1 MDAVKRELRDR
12 VRELRRAI
20 SEGDRVRA
28 SAAASSRVLALP
40 QAQDASM
47 VLAYG
52 AMAEEIDPGPA
63 LDVLR
68 ARGAQIAL
76 PRIAG
81 HGLLTLHLVRDVGDL
96 ERGPFGLTQP
106 HETAPA
112 IEPQAID
119 LAIVPGVA
127 FDRRGHRLGLGG
139 GFYDRLLGALRD
151 PQVAVGYGFDEQ
163 LVDLVPTLPHDLGV
177 GVVVTPSNTVIV
189 TQES

>member
-1 MDAVKRELRDR
+1 
-12 VRELRRAI
+12 
-20 SEGDRVRA
+20 
-28 SAAASSRVLALP
+28 
-40 QAQDASM
+40 
-47 VLAYG
+47 
-52 AMAEEIDPGPA
+52 MAEEIDPGPA